1 MLKKMHKKIE
11 NKQPINYLS
20 DNGSAS
26 ILLVIIMVTLLSLGV
41 LSVVSSYSNYK
52 IASKNANWNVVYYE
66 EDAYYQTKLYEL
78 AQLRAEYGTVIDA
91 YISSKS
97 YLKTETDMIPSD
109 LHRMI
114 KGFYE
119 TNAQT
124 TNKVLL
130 EADIKN
136 RWIAHMTAQKV
147 GLKSN
152 FEEALKLSEDKLLQY
167 YQMPLKSESQD
178 PDARRLSVVLS
189 IYGEVIKIVEY
200 REVPVKFTYKEMEF
214 TDVEESGQ

>member
-1 MLKKMHKKIE
+1 MLKKMIKKVE
-11 NKQPINYLS
+11 THQQINYLS

-52 IASKNANWNVVYYE
+52 IANKNADWNVVYYQ
-66 EDAYYQTKLYEL
+66 EDAYYQTKLYEI
-78 AQLRAEYGTVIDA
+78 AQLRAEYGTVIDD

-97 YLKTETDMIPSD
+97 YLKTETEMMPSD

-119 TNAQT
+119 ANAQT
-124 TNKVLL
+124 ANTALVDAK
-130 EADIKN
+130 IKN
-136 RWIAHMTAQKV
+136 RFIAHMTAQKF
-147 GLKSN
+147 GLKTN
-152 FEEALKLSEDKLLQY
+152 FEEVLKLSEDKLVQY
-167 YQMPLKSESQD
+167 YQMPLKAESQN
-178 PDARRLSVVLS
+178 PDVRRLSVVLS
-189 IYGEVIKIVEY
+189 IYGESVKIVEY